1 MKNWSHVNRLNWS
14 QFTEPSNRTVVRS
27 GHWFFLHGTVLHVK
41 QTAKM
46 AGSRF
51 SWSNHTVRSGFQNH
65 GYFHQFNYIYKWKL
79 KLWKHATGI
88 DGEMHTKVS
97 NAELDLAITYVFL
110 CWCVIGSFP
119 CSLFQLNRNDLLL
132 MKMPEIMILFQQKR
146 NPFVLRY
153 SSNKFNF

>member
-79 KLWKHATGI
+79 KLWKHAIGI
-88 DGEMHTKVS
+88 DEEMHTKVS
-97 NAELDLAITYVFL
+97 NAELHLTITYLFL

-119 CSLFQLNRNDLLL
+119 CSLFKLNRNDLLL
-132 MKMPEIMILFQQKR
+132 MKNAR
-146 NPFVLRY
+146 NY
-153 SSNKFNF
+153 DNISTKEKFIRAKIFL